1 MTKFKEY
8 LMAHGAILERNS
20 AELAQDENWDVEFII
35 PEVLDSGLA
44 ISYCHVDDHVPD
56 VVVYDRSG
64 ACRYISRSEY
74 QAHVGNRHHDPEHP
88 EYIEYIDF
96 LRGMGC
102 IDSDWALTVMRNTY
116 EDHAKI
122 RLAFKHMKAGIMD
135 AKAFYKLAFRYC
147 FY

>member
-1 MTKFKEY
+1 
-8 LMAHGAILERNS
+8 MARGAILERNS

-35 PEVLDSGLA
+35 PKVLDSGLA
-44 ISYCHVDDHVPD
+44 ISYCHIDDHVPD

-64 ACRYISRSEY
+64 AWRYISRSEY
-74 QAHVGNRHHDPEHP
+74 QAHVGNRHHDPAYP
-88 EYIEYIDF
+88 EYPEYIDF
-96 LRGMGC
+96 LRGMGY

-135 AKAFYKLAFRYC
+135 VKAFCKLALRYRL
-147 FY
+147 Y